1 MIRNAWHHGG
11 PTSSF
16 IHLVSSF
23 CFLLPRII
31 IEAKLIEVGFLSRGE
46 TAPADDS
53 FTLTHLLIAD
63 TIWTTDLDWLAPN
76 NDRFVVQSFFTS
88 SAGSGN
94 PLLQEVS
101 FSSHQILS
109 NIFPIQTSSVPQQQ
123 QQTKLNKCINECPD
137 ILCSQLY
144 NQLSLNNS
152 HNPEFAHSAPHSPT
166 PNIVYQ
172 QSININSRVMVV
184 DTNGNW

>member
-101 FSSHQILS
+101 FTSHQILS

-123 QQTKLNKCINECPD
+123 QHQTKLNKCLNVQIFYVPNSTINSPST
-137 ILCSQLY
+137 IHTI
-144 NQLSLNNS
+144 LSLLTQHLTLPHQTLFINN
-152 HNPEFAHSAPHSPT
+152 
-166 PNIVYQ
+166 Q
-172 QSININSRVMVV
+172 
-184 DTNGNW
+184 